1 MNDALTPK
9 AIVAA
14 LDEHIV
20 GQNEAKKAVAVA
32 LRNRWRRQRLS
43 AELRDEVV
51 PKNILMIGPTGCG
64 KTEISRRL
72 AKLADAP
79 FVKVE
84 ATKFTEVGYVGR
96 DVEQIAR
103 DLVEEA
109 VRLERERR
117 RIAVKDAAEQ
127 AAFERL
133 LDALT
138 GKGSSE
144 ATRASFRQRFADG
157 SLDGA
162 EVEIE
167 VSEAPAMPFDMPG
180 NGVGMIN
187 LSEMMAKISGGAPKK
202 RRKLKVRDAFAKLVD
217 EEADKRVDSDDVT
230 RVALADAEANGIVFL
245 DEIDKIAVSDVRGGS
260 VSREGVQRDL
270 LPLIEG
276 TTVATKYGPIKTD
289 HILFIASGAFHVAK
303 PADLL
308 PELQGRLPFRVEL
321 AALTGKGSSEA
332 TRASF
337 RARFAD
343 GSLDGAEVEI
353 EVSEAPAMPFDMPG
367 SGVGMINLSEMM
379 AKISGGAP
387 KKRRKL
393 KVREAFAKLV
403 DEEADKRV
411 DSDDV
416 TRVALADA
424 EANGIV
430 FLDEI
435 DKIAVSDVRGGSV
448 SREGVQRDLLPLI
461 EGTTVATKYGPIKTD
476 HILFIAS
483 GAFHVAKP
491 ADLLPEL
498 QGRLP
503 IRVELAAL
511 TEEDFVRI
519 LSSTRASL
527 TEQYCALLGTE
538 GVTIDFAPDGI
549 AAVAK
554 IAAEVNAALENIGA
568 RRLSTVMEKLLEDI
582 SFTAEDRHG
591 EQLTID
597 AAFVEQ
603 QLSGIARDTDLS
615 RYVL

>member
-20 GQNEAKKAVAVA
+20 GQHDAKRAVAVA

-43 AELRDEVV
+43 PELRDEVT

-64 KTEISRRL
+64 KTEIARRL

-117 RIAVKDAAEQ
+117 RDKVRAGAEEAAM
-127 AAFERL
+127 ERL

-144 ATRASFRQRFADG
+144 ATRAAFRQRFAEG
-157 SLDGA
+157 SLA
-162 EVEIE
+162 ASEVEIE
-167 VSEAPAMPFDMPG
+167 VTEAAQMPFDMPG
-180 NGVGMIN
+180 AQMIN
-187 LSEMMAKISGGAPKK
+187 LSEMMGKAMGGAPKK
-202 RRKLKVRDAFAKLVD
+202 RRKLKVPDAYAKLLED
-217 EEADKRVDSDDVT
+217 EADKRVDPDDLN
-230 RVALADAEANGIVFL
+230 RSALADAEANGIVFL

-303 PADLL
+303 P
-308 PELQGRLPFRVEL
+308 
-321 AALTGKGSSEA
+321 S
-332 TRASF
+332 
-337 RARFAD
+337 
-343 GSLDGAEVEI
+343 
-353 EVSEAPAMPFDMPG
+353 
-367 SGVGMINLSEMM
+367 
-379 AKISGGAP
+379 
-387 KKRRKL
+387 
-393 KVREAFAKLV
+393 
-403 DEEADKRV
+403 
-411 DSDDV
+411 
-416 TRVALADA
+416 
-424 EANGIV
+424 
-430 FLDEI
+430 
-435 DKIAVSDVRGGSV
+435 
-448 SREGVQRDLLPLI
+448 
-461 EGTTVATKYGPIKTD
+461 
-476 HILFIAS
+476 
-483 GAFHVAKP
+483 
-491 ADLLPEL
+491 DLLPEL

-503 IRVELAAL
+503 IRVELRAL
-511 TEEDFVRI
+511 TEADFVHI
-519 LSSTRASL
+519 LSSTKASL
-527 TEQYCALLGTE
+527 TEQYAALLATE
-538 GVTIDFAPDGI
+538 GVGVSFTDDGI

-554 IAAEVNAALENIGA
+554 VAAEVNASLENIGA
-568 RRLSTVMEKLLEDI
+568 RRLQTVMEKLLEEI
-582 SFTAEDRHG
+582 SFEAEDRHG
-591 EQLTID
+591 ETLSVD
-597 AAFVEQ
+597 GAFVEQ